1 MDSFEQLL
9 TIAERYNL
17 NEIKQLLLSARE
29 LNQQKYIDIAV
40 LGQFKAGKSS
50 FINSLIGQ
58 NLLPTGVIPVT
69 AIVTRIFYK
78 KDLTITI
85 HFQNGRKQN
94 ISLEQLPEFITEALN
109 PNNQKSVSLADIGTP
124 KMAKFKNLR
133 FIDTP
138 GLGSIFENNTQT
150 TQQWQAKTTIAI
162 IVISAERPLSEADKK
177 LLDQIKQF
185 SYKTYCILSKTDL
198 FDQKQLQE
206 ITRFVSQNLRQ
217 ILNAQVPVLH
227 YSIKKDTEKHKQQ
240 IIKTI
245 FEPLL
250 QNPNTQISQI
260 YQYKLLRAA
269 TLLQNYLQI
278 ALKASRKTQQEQQQ
292 LREQIFNS
300 TTSSNFLYQQVQ
312 LIASD
317 LKSHVRSQ
325 LEEFIMPHKK
335 LLINQ
340 IQQKFKQE
348 YPAWRGNLYR
358 ISRQYEKWLKQT
370 LGQHIRKIVD
380 QHHPQMQQ
388 ILDSAR
394 KSLEFFTQTF
404 TQKLSEKIRQ
414 SLGLDIK
421 TLSWQAEL
429 PKLKSPDISVYRAF
443 DSNID
448 LLWFL
453 FPMLIFKNIFEQ
465 KFLRQIPMEVEK
477 NLYRTVSILTG
488 MINKQIENLAQQAI
502 KYINQYIETISKA
515 LTIETEKIQQLTT
528 DLQTIEKITQTY

>member
-429 PKLKSPDISVYRAF
+429 LKLKSPDISVYRAF